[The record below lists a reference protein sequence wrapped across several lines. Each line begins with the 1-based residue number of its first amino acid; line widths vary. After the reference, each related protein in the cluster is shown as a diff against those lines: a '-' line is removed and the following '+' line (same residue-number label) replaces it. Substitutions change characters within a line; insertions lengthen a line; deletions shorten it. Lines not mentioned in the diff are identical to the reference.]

1 MGKAMSKRKG
11 LDLYCGQGG
20 CSVGYARAGFEMTGV
35 DINPQPHYP
44 YRFVQADALTYL
56 AEHWR
61 EYDFIHA
68 SPPCQ
73 GYSITKNLK
82 TATAN
87 HPMLIEPTREALVAT
102 SLPYVIENVPGAPLL
117 NPLMLCGSMFN
128 LGVLRHRLFECNP
141 PIWFP
146 PGPCHHI
153 GPVMPIWWKSRRE
166 ALAAGK
172 TFAYI
177 TVAGKS
183 YLMPE
188 GKRAM
193 RIDWMTRDGLSQ
205 AVPPAYTEFVGIHQ
219 IRSQP

>member
-1 MGKAMSKRKG
+1 MTKRKG
-11 LDLYCGQGG
+11 LDLFCGGGG

-35 DINPQPHYP
+35 DIEPQPHFP

-56 AEHWR
+56 AEHWS

-73 GYSITKNLK
+73 GYSITRYLK
-82 TATAN
+82 TTRTD
-87 HPMLIEPTREALVAT
+87 HPMLIEPTREALMAT
-102 SLPYVIENVPGAPLL
+102 GSPYVIENVSRAPLI
-117 NPLMLCGSMFN
+117 NPLVLCGSMFG

-153 GPVMPIWWKSRRE
+153 GPGMPMWWKSRRV
-166 ALAAGK
+166 ALETGK

-177 TVAGKS
+177 TVAGRS

-188 GKRAM
+188 ARRAM
-193 RIDWMTRDGLSQ
+193 GIDWMVRDELSQ
-205 AVPPAYTEFVGIHQ
+205 AIPPAYTEYIGNYLMRCFL
-219 IRSQP
+219 

>member
-1 MGKAMSKRKG
+1 MTKRKG

-20 CSVGYARAGFEMTGV
+20 CSVGYARAGFDMTGV
-35 DINPQPHYP
+35 DIKPQPRYP

-56 AEHWR
+56 AEHWW

-82 TATAN
+82 TVTAD
-87 HPMLIEPTREALVAT
+87 HPMLIEVVRKALIET
-102 SLPYVIENVPGAPLL
+102 GKPYVIENVPGAPLIS
-117 NPLMLCGSMFN
+117 PLMLCGSMFG

-146 PGPCHHI
+146 PASCNHDGK
-153 GPVMPIWWKSRRE
+153 VLPIWWKSRMRE
-166 ALAAGK
+166 LLAGK
-172 TFAYI
+172 VYRYI
-177 TVAGKS
+177 TVVGRS

-188 GKRAM
+188 ARRAM
-193 RIDWMTRDGLSQ
+193 GIDWMTRDGLSQ
-205 AVPPAYTEFVGIHQ
+205 AIPPAYTEFVGIHQ